1 MFTSWTVWLLEGR
14 KDHTWHRVA
23 EVLKEKVML
32 FALASTNP
40 CINLNQLVFHGVSS
54 QCHLLS
60 ESEIV
65 PVHCVLYVCC
75 SDSVRWIKLE
85 RLCTAVAFLDLECPN
100 CQPFPRP
107 LTAPRTWQ
115 YATWMSYSYVLRLL
129 MKPLHHLKF
138 TSPCWGV
145 DDFHG
150 APNRNIG
157 DAFLVIWRLSGAVQC
172 CQMLSASF
180 WERLVFKFY
189 CSTMLD
195 LEPFLRQLRRKTD
208 EAGWYGSH
216 VICRGP
222 LSSTSQGDITVPG
235 RNFTWIKSICQRLCS
250 ISSIVCLNC
259 GLRWKSLQRS
269 TSRELK
275 HGYPTNSS

>member
-1 MFTSWTVWLLEGR
+1 MFTSWTVWLLDGW

-40 CINLNQLVFHGVSS
+40 CINLNQLVFYGVSS

-65 PVHCVLYVCC
+65 PVHCVLFGGC

-107 LTAPRTWQ
+107 QHPHHTHDSKLHECHIHMCCGCW
-115 YATWMSYSYVLRLL
+115 WS
-129 MKPLHHLKF
+129 LHHLKF
-138 TSPCWGV
+138 TLPCWGV

-195 LEPFLRQLRRKTD
+195 HGAISSRQLRRKTD
-208 EAGWYGSH
+208 EAGWYGAH

-235 RNFTWIKSICQRLCS
+235 RNFTWIKSIS
-250 ISSIVCLNC
+250 ICALSPQWCAWIVVWGENHCRDQQA
-259 GLRWKSLQRS
+259 GS
-269 TSRELK
+269 
-275 HGYPTNSS
+275 

>member
-1 MFTSWTVWLLEGR
+1 MNCLTAGRLERSHVAPGR
-14 KDHTWHRVA
+14 WGFKGKKWCF
-23 EVLKEKVML
+23 

-40 CINLNQLVFHGVSS
+40 CINLNQLVLHGVSS

-107 LTAPRTWQ
+107 LTAPRTWPVCYMNVIFICAAVADEALAPSQ
-115 YATWMSYSYVLRLL
+115 IHVAVLR
-129 MKPLHHLKF
+129 
-138 TSPCWGV
+138 CWW
-145 DDFHG
+145 FPRSTQSEH
-150 APNRNIG
+150 
-157 DAFLVIWRLSGAVQC
+157 WRCFPSDMAALRRC
-172 CQMLSASF
+172 PMLSDVVSF
-180 WERLVFKFY
+180 IFGNVLCSNSTARP
-189 CSTMLD
+189 CSTWSH
-195 LEPFLRQLRRKTD
+195 FWGQLRRKTD